1 MHEETLLTDLPRRV
15 NQNERLVWRG
25 RHVDTTFLFQTGD
38 DQYLIGIQHGL
49 VSFVRKGPFVQA
61 NWQFAM
67 RASHETWSAFWQPLP
82 APGFHDLMAM
92 IKFKHLKME
101 GDVYPIMSHLL
112 YFKDVLASVRRVGV
126 AA

>member
-1 MHEETLLTDLPRRV
+1 MHDDILLTRLARLV

-38 DQYLIGIQHGL
+38 DQFLIVIHEGRITS
-49 VSFVRKGPFVQA
+49 VKKGPFVQA

-67 RASHETWSAFWQPLP
+67 RASSDAWSAFWQAMP

-92 IKFKHLKME
+92 VKFKYLKME
-101 GDVYPIMSHLL
+101 GDLYPIMSHLL
-112 YFKDVLASVRRVGV
+112 YFKDVLASVRQ
-126 AA
+126 AETSK